1 MISAELA
8 NNLLAVAPEI
18 LLTLVALV
26 VILADLYLPAENK
39 RITGYIAGLG
49 LFGIAI
55 ATLILVP
62 ANQSLVLDNTLD
74 TVEEQLLWG
83 GMIRSDDLA
92 RIFRVMVIFT
102 GGLTCLMGMGDR
114 RLNYKAEFY
123 AIIVIA
129 TIGASLLSAAAD
141 LVMIF
146 IALETVSISLYILS
160 GFIRLPVTPGQ
171 EAEQFAM
178 RSAESGL
185 KYFLFG
191 SFTSAF
197 FLYGLT
203 LIYGFSGGHTNI
215 YEIGQAFGA
224 AGTEGFENVVTD
236 TIPLLFALL
245 MVTVGFGFKIS
256 AVPFHFWT
264 PDVYE
269 GAPTPVTSYIS
280 TVSKAA
286 SFAVLVR
293 FMLAVFSPEE
303 LLDVATSSYSEWW
316 VQLFAI
322 LSVVTMTL
330 GNLLA
335 LVQRNIKRL
344 IAYSSIAQA
353 GYTLMGVAAIATTQA
368 GDGAASVAFYMFMYV
383 FTNTLLF
390 AVVILFTNATNS
402 ETIADMAGLS
412 RRSPWLALAMTL
424 ALLSLAGI
432 PPAAGFVGK
441 FLLFRAAV
449 DSGLTWLA
457 MIGVLNAIVALYYYL
472 VVVKVMYVDRSE
484 DDDVPINIPN
494 PYPLV
499 IGTSAAAVVLLGT
512 FLITPLNSWAE
523 AAGLD
528 LFRLIS

>member
-1 MISAELA
+1 MIELISNDDLA
-8 NNLLAVAPEI
+8 TNLLAVVPEI

-26 VILADLYLPAENK
+26 VIFADLYLPAENK
-39 RITGYIAGLG
+39 RLTGYIAGFS
-49 LFGIAI
+49 LFGVAI
-55 ATLILVP
+55 ATWLLVP
-62 ANQSLVLDNTLD
+62 ASRSLVLNETLD
-74 TVEEQLLWG
+74 TVEEQLMWG
-83 GMIRSDDLA
+83 GMIRSDELA
-92 RIFRVMVIFT
+92 RIFRVMVITT
-102 GGLTCLMGMGDR
+102 GGFTCLMGMGDK
-114 RLNYKAEFY
+114 RLNYRGEFY
-123 AIIVIA
+123 AIIIVA

-141 LVMIF
+141 LVMLF
-146 IALETVSISLYILS
+146 IAIETLSISLYILS
-160 GFIRLPVTPGQ
+160 GFIRLPRTPGQ
-171 EAEQFAM
+171 ESESFAM
-178 RSAESGL
+178 RSAESGI

-197 FLYGLT
+197 LLYGLS
-203 LIYGFSGGHTNI
+203 LIYGFSGGYTNI
-215 YEIGQAFGA
+215 YEIGQSL
-224 AGTEGFENVVTD
+224 GTGIQDNVP
-236 TIPLLFALL
+236 IIFALML
-245 MVTVGFGFKIS
+245 VAVGFGFKIS

-303 LLDVATSSYSEWW
+303 LLDSAVVSYSDWW

-322 LSVVTMTL
+322 LSVISMTV

-344 IAYSSIAQA
+344 VAYSSIAQA

-368 GDGAASVAFYMFMYV
+368 GDGVASVTFYMLMYV

-390 AVVILFTNATNS
+390 AVVILFTNATGS

-432 PPAAGFVGK
+432 PPTAGFIGK

-449 DSGLTWLA
+449 DAGLTWLA
-457 MIGVLNAIVALYYYL
+457 MIGVINAIIALYYYL

-484 DDDVPINIPN
+484 DEDVPIAMPN
-494 PYPLV
+494 PYPFV
-499 IGTSAAAVVLLGT
+499 ITTTAAIVVLLGT
-512 FLITPLNSWAE
+512 FLVTPFTNWAE
-523 AAGLD
+523 SAGLD
-528 LFRLIS
+528 LFRLVG